1 MSCYTWSDL
10 WMWFKGLRYWLKDN
24 VSVCG
29 PRPDCCSLRCSPEP
43 SGCADRALWL
53 RQRRTRRVQLRVSI
67 SLYYFLISEN
77 LSEAYYF
84 CLIYRWETSDGS
96 KHEEQGQL
104 KNQGA
109 ENESL
114 AVQGQYSWVGPDNV
128 LYTVKYIAD
137 ENGFQPQIEQGP
149 GGSIPPGVVA
159 SLLG

>member
-1 MSCYTWSDL
+1 M
-10 WMWFKGLRYWLKDN
+10 
-24 VSVCG
+24 
-29 PRPDCCSLRCSPEP
+29 
-43 SGCADRALWL
+43 
-53 RQRRTRRVQLRVSI
+53 
-67 SLYYFLISEN
+67 
-77 LSEAYYF
+77 SEAYYF